1 MTSVPT
7 GENRAVPAVNRRRRA
22 RLCALAVTTVSA
34 VGFGSLVAL
43 PAFANTSGTG
53 VVINEVYLSGGSA
66 GAAFKNKFVELYN
79 PTDAAIPLDGTS
91 VQYRSA
97 TGTAGFTG
105 VVPLAGSI
113 PAHGYYLIQGG
124 SNASNGADL
133 PTPDATGGLNPSG
146 TSGTIALVNS
156 ASAVALPTGSLAG
169 SPDVI
174 DLLGYGT
181 SNTYEGAVAGAP
193 TGNTDVRSLNR
204 AQGADTDANAAD
216 FSLSATITPTN
227 TKNNATDPDP
237 EPTPTPTPTDTSAPG
252 ASKTIAE
259 VQGTTDT
266 SPLVDQTV
274 TVQGVVTG
282 DYRVGGY
289 KGITIQTQGTG
300 GDTKTAGA
308 SDGIF
313 VFLNALTPSVARGD
327 LVSVT
332 GKVSEY
338 FGQTQITPAALGDV
352 SVVTAGVG
360 VPQPVALPDSVRGGD
375 REAYEN
381 MLVAPTGTYKLASSH
396 QLYNYG
402 ALWLNAGDKL
412 NVKATELARP
422 GADADAITAA
432 NRANRILL
440 DDGWS
445 SQIGK
450 GGHTGGQPYFTK
462 DTVVRNGDTVN
473 FPAEGEIL
481 QYGFDDWRL
490 QPVVPID
497 GTSAASHKPTFGNEN
512 ARTTAP
518 PAVGGDVKVASFNVY
533 NFFTTL
539 SSQDANARGA
549 KTDAQFQIQR
559 SKIVSAI
566 NGLGADVVGLM
577 EVENG
582 PKFGLALDAPLQ
594 NLVQGLNDAAGAEVW
609 DYVRTPA
616 ALNDTSITDVITTA
630 IIYKKASVTLKGDAS
645 TIVDETVFGNAREP
659 IAQTF
664 QTSQGRVL
672 SVITTHL
679 KSKSP
684 PQNAGPEPA
693 DGQGFF
699 NADRVAQAKAELAF
713 AQQVQKSSGSD
724 DVFLVGDFNA
734 YGKEDPIDVFSQAG
748 WTDVEPT
755 FATGQY
761 TYSFDGELGSLDH
774 VIASPSAAKA
784 ITGAGVWNINSPE
797 WSDRGYAFAATETGT
812 PYRSSDHDPI
822 VVGLKGAADP
832 IDINIATINDFHGR
846 IEADSAA
853 AGAAVVAGAVQEFRA
868 QNPNTIFAAAG
879 DLIGAS
885 TFTSF
890 IQQDNPTIDALNA
903 AGLDVSA
910 AGNHEFDQGYADLR
924 DRVIPRA
931 DWTYLSSNV
940 FLTADGKPALTPSWV
955 KDVQGV
961 KVGFI
966 GAVTEDL
973 PTLVSPDGMK
983 GLEVRDIPTSVNKVA
998 AALKDGDPS
1007 NGEADVIILLVHEGA
1022 TTTDVASITPES
1034 RLGEIVNGVDKSV
1047 NAIVSAHTH
1056 LAYNHVID
1064 GRPVVSAG
1072 QYGENMGLMDLKVD
1086 PTTKKLLSITNE
1098 IKPLAKQITDPKD
1111 PTKKIWV
1118 GNYPAVPAVQA
1129 IVDAAK
1135 KKADELGAV
1144 KLGDITADF
1153 NRARQSDGKTEN
1165 RGGEST
1171 LGNFV
1176 ADVQKWS
1183 TGADFAVMNP
1193 GGLRA
1198 NLTYASSGAGD
1209 ADGSVSYREA
1219 ATVQPFANT
1228 LMTVKLT
1235 GAQVKQVLEQQWQPA
1250 GSARPFLKLGVS
1262 KELTYTYDPAAP
1274 AATHITGILVNGT
1287 PIDPAATYTVGAN
1300 AFLAA
1305 GGDAFTAFQQGTDK
1319 KDTGKVDLQSMVD
1332 WFAANKT
1339 ASPDL
1344 AQRAVGAVLSAP
1356 ADAAGYKAGE
1366 SVTLNLSS
1374 LAFSAGE
1381 KAPGDVTVSLGGT
1394 ALATTAVNA
1403 AVTVDA
1409 FDEAGTAT
1417 LTFTIP
1423 EGVTGAQALQVDVAV
1438 TGTSLRL
1445 PITVAGSDTG
1455 SFNGTI
1461 SVGAA
1466 KVLAGEKLT
1475 LTGTDFEP
1483 GETLTLQLRDQGKK
1497 GTVIDLGTVKVG
1509 GDGSFTAAP
1518 VVPRSVKGGDYLVAA
1533 TQADGDEATAAVTV
1547 VRGKGQL
1554 KLGASSVAAGGTVTI
1569 SGSGLEEN
1577 EKVALELHST
1587 PVSLGSATADADGAF
1602 TATVT
1607 IPAGTAAGQHH
1618 VVAILSDGSQI
1629 SVEITVVA
1637 AGSGGG
1643 LALTGADSGS
1653 FLLLALVLLALG
1665 LGLVVARRRLRV
1677 E

>member
-7 GENRAVPAVNRRRRA
+7 GENHAVPVANRRRRA

-53 VVINEVYLSGGSA
+53 VVINEAYLSGGSA

-79 PTDAAIPLDGTS
+79 PTDAAISLDGTS

-97 TGTAGFTG
+97 TGTTNFSG

-113 PAHGYYLIQGG
+113 PAHGYYLVQGG
-124 SNASNGADL
+124 SNGSNGAAL
-133 PTPDATGGLNPSG
+133 PAPDATGGLNPSG
-146 TSGTIALVNS
+146 TTGTIALVNS
-156 ASAVALPTGSLAG
+156 ASAVALPTGSLVG
-169 SPDVI
+169 NPDVI
-174 DLLGYGT
+174 DLIGYGT
-181 SNTYEGAVAGAP
+181 SNTFEGAVAGAP
-193 TGNTDVRSLNR
+193 SGNTDVRSLNR
-204 AQGADTDANAAD
+204 TQGADTDANNAD

-237 EPTPTPTPTDTSAPG
+237 EPTPTPTPTPTDTPAPG
-252 ASKTIAE
+252 ETKSIAE
-259 VQGTTDT
+259 VQGTTDS
-266 SPLVDQTV
+266 SPFVGQTV
-274 TVQGVVTG
+274 TVQGIVTG
-282 DYRVGGY
+282 DYRTGGY
-289 KGITIQTQGTG
+289 KGVSIQTQGTG
-300 GDTKTAGA
+300 GDVKTAGA

-313 VFLNALTPSVARGD
+313 VYLNALAPSVARGD

-332 GKVSEY
+332 GTVSEY
-338 FGQTQITPAALGDV
+338 FGQTQINPATLGDI
-352 SVVTAGVG
+352 SVVTAGAG
-360 VPQPVALPDSVRGGD
+360 LPQPVALPDSVRGAD

-381 MLVAPTGTYKLASSH
+381 MLVAPSGTYKLASSH

-402 ALWLNAGDKL
+402 TLWLNAGDAL
-412 NVKATELARP
+412 NVKATETVRP
-422 GADADAITAA
+422 GAEADAITAA

-462 DTVVRNGDTVN
+462 DTVVRNGDTVH
-473 FPAEGEIL
+473 FPTEGEVL

-490 QPVVPID
+490 QPVVPIN
-497 GTSAASHKPTFGNEN
+497 GTSDAAHKPTFGSEN
-512 ARTTAP
+512 PRTDAP

-539 SSQDANARGA
+539 SSENADARGA
-549 KTDAQFQIQR
+549 KTAAQFQIQR

-582 PKFGLALDAPLQ
+582 PKFGLPLDAPLQ
-594 NLVQGLNDAAGAEVW
+594 NLVQGLNDAAGSDVW
-609 DYVRTPA
+609 DYVRTPQ

-645 TIVDETVFGNAREP
+645 TVVDETVFGNAREP

-664 QTSQGRVL
+664 QTAQGRVL

-713 AQQVQKSSGSD
+713 AQKVQKSSGSD

-734 YGKEDPIDVFSQAG
+734 YGKEDPIDVFAQAG

-755 FATGQY
+755 FAHGQY

-797 WSDRGYAFAATETGT
+797 WSDRGYAFAATESGT

-846 IEADSAA
+846 IEADGAA
-853 AGAAVVAGAVQEFRA
+853 AGAAVVAGAVEQFRA

-940 FLTADGKPALTPSWV
+940 FLTADGKPALTPAWV

-983 GLEVRDIPTSVNKVA
+983 GLEVRDIATSVNKVA
-998 AALKDGDPS
+998 AELKDGDAS

-1086 PTTKKLLSITNE
+1086 PATKKLLSITNE
-1098 IKPLAKQITDPKD
+1098 IKPLTVNKVPQ
-1111 PTKKIWV
+1111 
-1118 GNYPAVPAVQA
+1118 YPADPAVQA

-1135 KKADELGAV
+1135 KKADELGSV

-1262 KELTYTYDPAAP
+1262 KELAYTYDPAA
-1274 AATHITGILVNGT
+1274 AAGSHITGITVNGA
-1287 PIDPAATYTVGAN
+1287 PIDPAAVYTVGAN

-1339 ASPDL
+1339 AAPDL

-1366 SVTLNLSS
+1366 SVTLKLSS

-1394 ALATTAVNA
+1394 ALATSTVDA

-1466 KVLAGEKLT
+1466 KVLAGEKLA
-1475 LTGTDFEP
+1475 LTGTAFEP
-1483 GETLTLQLRDQGKK
+1483 GETLTLQLREQGKK

-1509 GDGSFTAAP
+1509 GDGSFATAP

-1554 KLGASSVAAGGTVTI
+1554 KVGASSVTAGGSVTI
-1569 SGSGLEEN
+1569 SASGLYEN

-1587 PVSLGSATADADGAF
+1587 PVSLGSATAAADGSF

-1618 VVAILSDGSQI
+1618 VVAILSDGAQI

-1637 AGSGGG
+1637 AASGGG